1 MGIEELEKDVIDHE
15 TRIRCME
22 KSVTV
27 LQENFK
33 GINDSL
39 KSIVKDTG
47 QFKWWVM
54 TSVLGAILLTMLAK
68 FLGL

>member
-1 MGIEELEKDVIDHE
+1 MGIEELEKDVMYHE

-54 TSVLGAILLTMLAK
+54 TSVLSAILLTMLAK